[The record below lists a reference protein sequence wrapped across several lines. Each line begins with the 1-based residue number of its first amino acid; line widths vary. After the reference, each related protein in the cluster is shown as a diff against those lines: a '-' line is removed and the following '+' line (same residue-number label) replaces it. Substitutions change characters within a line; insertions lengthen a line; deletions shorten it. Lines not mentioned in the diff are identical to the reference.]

1 MARSFMKLAKSHMIK
16 IMIYMIMIYLY
27 DIYFNII
34 TIIINRKYN

>member
-1 MARSFMKLAKSHMIK
+1 MARSFMKLAKSHM